1 MVARIAAATKRRP
14 RPPGGGGLKWR
25 EPPGALRPMLALIG
39 HGALVLAFAAAL
51 VQGTVP
57 LAGAAR
63 GHGGAMALSRLAAC
77 VLALATTAAFAA
89 LLVGYVVSDFSLANV
104 FQNSHSLKP
113 MLYKVAGVWGNH
125 EGSLLLWVLVLA
137 LFGAALALA
146 GGGMAPGLRAR
157 VLAVQGLV
165 AAGFLAFALFASNP
179 FVVLAPAPQEGLGL
193 NPLLQDPGLAFHP
206 PFLYLGYV
214 GLSIAFSF
222 AVAALIEGRAD
233 AAWARWLRPW
243 TLAAWTCLTIGI
255 ALGSRWAYYELGW
268 GGWWFW
274 DPVENASFMPWLAAT
289 ALLHSASV
297 TEKRGALAGWTV
309 LLAILAFSLSLGGT
323 FIVRSGVLTSVHA
336 FAVDPARGVV
346 VLVLLVAAS
355 GGALALY
362 AWRVS
367 TLKAG
372 AAFAPVSREGA
383 LVLNNLLLAVAC
395 FTVLVGTLYP
405 LLLEA
410 VGGRAVSVGPPY
422 YERTFVPLAVPL
434 LLALAAGPLLAWRR
448 AGLAAVAL
456 RLRLAAVAALAVWAA
471 AAWWRGPPLALWGPA
486 LGLGLA
492 AWIAA
497 AIAIECVHS
506 SGLFRLPA
514 AAVLARARAMG
525 MAAWG
530 MRLAHLGVAVLVAG
544 AVASSAWQSAVH
556 RVMAPGERQQLAG
569 YDIVFEGTHPATGP
583 NWLALA
589 GRFTVRDAAS
599 GRLLATMAPEKR
611 VYAGGG
617 EATTEAAIR
626 TTWLADLYIA
636 LGEAVAEPPG
646 SWTVRLYHNP
656 LVPWIW
662 AGSFAIALGGLVA
675 LVARARR
682 PRRLG
687 VAGGAALAAALA
699 LTAPAAASDAQAPGA
714 ISSPSSP
721 VETAA
726 LPTALEAR
734 ALALF
739 HQLRCPACP
748 HQSLE
753 QSPAPLAAD
762 LRRLVVE
769 RLLAGDSD
777 AQALAFIA
785 ARYGDFVLLKPPLK
799 AATWPLW
806 AAPFAALALG
816 ALALAL
822 RIRRGRRGAR
832 AGPQALGDAG
842 LDPAPPL

>member
-1 MVARIAAATKRRP
+1 
-14 RPPGGGGLKWR
+14 
-25 EPPGALRPMLALIG
+25 MLADIG
-39 HGALVLAFAAAL
+39 HGALILALAAAL

-57 LAGAAR
+57 LAAAGRGATLAR
-63 GHGGAMALSRLAAC
+63 AAAC
-77 VLALATTAAFAA
+77 VLALASATAFAA
-89 LLVGYVVSDFSLANV
+89 LLAAYVVSDFSLRNV
-104 FQNSHSLKP
+104 FENSHTLKP

-146 GGGMAPGLRAR
+146 GGALPAGLRAR

-165 AAGFLAFALFASNP
+165 AAGFLSFSLFASNP
-179 FVVLAPAPQEGLGL
+179 FLTLSPVPGEGLGL

-206 PFLYLGYV
+206 PLLYLGYV

-243 TLAAWTCLTIGI
+243 TLAAWTCLTLGI

-309 LLAILAFSLSLGGT
+309 LLAILAFSLSLAGT
-323 FIVRSGVLTSVHA
+323 FLVRSGVLTSVHA
-336 FAVDPARGVV
+336 FAVDPARGVF
-346 VLVLLVAAS
+346 VLALLAGAT

-362 AWRVS
+362 AWRAPG
-367 TLKAG
+367 LGAG

-395 FTVLVGTLYP
+395 FTVLIGTLYP
-405 LLLEA
+405 LLLDM
-410 VGGRAVSVGPPY
+410 VGGRPVSVGPPY
-422 YERTFVPLAVPL
+422 YELTFVPLAVPL

-448 AGLAAVAL
+448 ASLAGVAA
-456 RLRLAAVAALAVWAA
+456 RLRTAALLALAVWAI
-471 AAWWRGPPLALWGPA
+471 AAWWRAPPLALWGPA

-497 AIAIECVHS
+497 AIAVECARS
-506 SGLFRLPA
+506 TGLFRLPA
-514 AAVLARARAMG
+514 AAVLARVRALG
-525 MAAWG
+525 AAIWG

-544 AVASSAWQSAVH
+544 AVASSAWQSTVH
-556 RVMAPGERQQLAG
+556 RVMAPGESQRLAG
-569 YDIVFEGTHPATGP
+569 YDIAFEGAHPAAGP

-599 GRLLATMAPEKR
+599 GRLVATMAPEKR

-617 EATTEAAIR
+617 EPTTEAAIHS
-626 TTWLADLYIA
+626 TWMADLYIA

-646 SWTVRLYHNP
+646 GWTVRLYHNP
-656 LVPWIW
+656 LVAWIW
-662 AGSFAIALGGLVA
+662 AGCLLIALGGLVA
-675 LVARARR
+675 LAGRARR
-682 PRRLG
+682 ARS
-687 VAGGAALAAALA
+687 AGAALAAALA
-699 LTAPAAASDAQAPGA
+699 LATPAFAAGA
-714 ISSPSSP
+714 GEAGA
-721 VETAA
+721 ETAIPA
-726 LPTALEAR
+726 ALEAR
-734 ALALF
+734 ALALSS
-739 HQLRCPACP
+739 QLRCPACP

-762 LRRLVVE
+762 LRQLVVE

-777 AQALAFIA
+777 DEALAFVA
-785 ARYGDFVLLKPPLK
+785 ARYGDFVLLKPPLDD
-799 AATWPLW
+799 ATWPLW
-806 AAPFAALALG
+806 TAPFAALALG
-816 ALALAL
+816 GVALAL
-822 RIRRGRRGAR
+822 RARRRRR
-832 AGPQALGDAG
+832 
-842 LDPAPPL
+842 